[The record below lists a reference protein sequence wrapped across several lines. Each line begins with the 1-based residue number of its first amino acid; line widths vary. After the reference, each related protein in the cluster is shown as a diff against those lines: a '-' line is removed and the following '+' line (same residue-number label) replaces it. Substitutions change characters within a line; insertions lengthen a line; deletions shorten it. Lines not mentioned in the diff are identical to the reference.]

1 MVYVTRGLVDVL
13 LGLAEDAE
21 PKPLDVTLSTTP
33 AKEFDTDLG
42 VDAETPIL
50 THFYLPEAG
59 WPVSA
64 VFGMDI
70 GTPAGRGRARF
81 ITHPQG
87 RLEVSERDHMAAVMV
102 VAVPPWDEQSYAAF
116 DRVGRRVDLVVLD
129 AEPPQESLA

>member
-1 MVYVTRGLVDVL
+1 VVYVTRGLIDVL
-13 LGLAEDAE
+13 LDLAEDAE
-21 PKPLDVTLSTTP
+21 PKALDVTLSSTP
-33 AKEFDTDLG
+33 AHEFDADLG
-42 VDAETPIL
+42 FDPETPIL

-87 RLEVSERDHMAAVMV
+87 RLEVSERDHMAAVML
-102 VAVPPWDEQSYAAF
+102 VAVPPWDERSYAAF
-116 DRVGRRVDLVVLD
+116 DRAGRQLELVVLD
-129 AEPPQESLA
+129 VEPPQESLA